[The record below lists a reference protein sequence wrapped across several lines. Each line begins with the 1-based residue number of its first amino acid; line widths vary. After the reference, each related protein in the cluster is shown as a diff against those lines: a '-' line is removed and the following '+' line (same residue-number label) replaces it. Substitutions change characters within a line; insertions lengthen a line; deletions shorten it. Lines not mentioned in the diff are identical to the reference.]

1 LGIEVSTTTDGI
13 LLSQRRYILDILQR
27 TKMADAKP
35 ICTPMATST
44 HLSTYDGE
52 TFSDPTLY
60 RNTIG
65 VLQYLAIT
73 RPDIAFTV
81 NRLSQFMHNPLLA
94 HWQSTKRLMRYL
106 KQTVDFGLKIQK
118 SNSNSLQAFSDAD
131 WAGCRDDRRS
141 TGGYCIFLGK
151 NLISWSCK
159 KQATVAWSST
169 EAEYKALAN
178 AAAELSWLKSLLLE
192 LSISLHQPPVLWC
205 NNIGATYLS
214 ANPMFH
220 ARTPPKTLATMRG
233 GWGWGEDERGR
244 DPWVC
249 GDPRGYGSTAK
260 TGQESQKSEN
270 SIHPV
275 RLKLKTK
282 TKNKK

>member
-27 TKMADAKP
+27 PKMADAKP
-35 ICTPMATST
+35 ICTLMATST

-60 RNTIG
+60 RNTVG
-65 VLQYLAIT
+65 ALKYLAIT

-118 SNSNSLQAFSDAD
+118 SNSNSLQAFSDVD

-214 ANPMFH
+214 ANPIFH
-220 ARTPPKTLATMRG
+220 ARTPPKTPCNYEGRLGMGRG
-233 GWGWGEDERGR
+233 
-244 DPWVC
+244 
-249 GDPRGYGSTAK
+249 
-260 TGQESQKSEN
+260 
-270 SIHPV
+270 
-275 RLKLKTK
+275 
-282 TKNKK
+282 